1 MIIWSPNKQTFLW
14 LCRDGDES
22 CVLIFS
28 SILTLEEKHWYLFL
42 GAVSTG
48 VGHIGRW
55 HQGPSLEESRNI
67 SRSKYVTSESLKVES
82 GALMTGIISCCW
94 SMIWPIWWPFFCWP
108 TWWHTWSTLDL
119 LLSYSL
125 GTVWHDLVSK
135 LVLKIPM
142 LVANFRN
149 RVSPTFFYWRD
160 QSSGLMVP
168 SKPGREWANYP
179 FSLVCSDSA
188 LLFRTRFYFI
198 F

>member
-1 MIIWSPNKQTFLW
+1 MTFQRWRWELCLDLLFNLDSGGKALRPVLGSRQHRCWSHREVAP
-14 LCRDGDES
+14 
-22 CVLIFS
+22 
-28 SILTLEEKHWYLFL
+28 
-42 GAVSTG
+42 GAVA
-48 VGHIGRW
+48 GRVKEYQQVEICDKW
-55 HQGPSLEESRNI
+55 KSESRKW
-67 SRSKYVTSESLKVES
+67 SSDDWYYFLLLVHDMAHMVTFF
-82 GALMTGIISCCW
+82 C
-94 SMIWPIWWPFFCWP
+94 WPIWWPFFCWP

-135 LVLKIPM
+135 HVLKIPM